1 MKANHNILLNKREGK
16 ISNDLIELK
25 PGSIL
30 SKYNT
35 ENSVEKITK
44 AQINQDTLEQSS
56 IGMQQRSST
65 ITDKRDENLASA
77 LVFDQ
82 SRSSILDDGKK

>member
-1 MKANHNILLNKREGK
+1 MKANHNILLNKRNESK

-65 ITDKRDENLASA
+65 ITDKRDENLASVLA
-77 LVFDQ
+77 FD
-82 SRSSILDDGKK
+82 